1 MKAKRKEYNET
12 RKLKQLA
19 KRMQAEIKDCS
30 AAATEAV
37 QTADRA
43 AVPAASAV
51 SGTLINR
58 VQIMEVAARVSKLE
72 GHVDRTCSSTEVASD
87 TC

>member
-1 MKAKRKEYNET
+1 MKEKKKEWNNTAYQKE
-12 RKLKQLA
+12 L

-43 AVPAASAV
+43 AVTAESAV